1 MARQPKRSA
10 VASLHDEA
18 YARFVEALIRHRKN
32 AKLSQQQVAAELG
45 WQQSVIAKIETV
57 QRRVDM
63 IELIRI
69 AEVVGFDAARL
80 VRETRVDML
89 NRGHL

>member
-18 YARFVEALIRHRKN
+18 YAGFVQALIRHRKT
-32 AKLSQQQVAAELG
+32 AKLSQQEVADRLG

-57 QRRVDM
+57 QRRIDV
-63 IELIRI
+63 IELIRL
-69 AEVVGFDAARL
+69 AEVVGFDPARL
-80 VRETRVDML
+80 VRETRAAMNDS
-89 NRGHL
+89 GHL